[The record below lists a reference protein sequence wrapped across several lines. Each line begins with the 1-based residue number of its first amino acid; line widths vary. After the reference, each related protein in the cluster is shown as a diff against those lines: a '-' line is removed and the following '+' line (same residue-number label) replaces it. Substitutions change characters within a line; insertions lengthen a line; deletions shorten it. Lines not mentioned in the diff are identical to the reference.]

1 MEISDLPVEVLEH
14 IFSFL
19 SSPADQQILCSVTW
33 TWKEVVD
40 RMRAY
45 SKAPS
50 FSRFEQKVYVRLPV
64 AGSLNEGH
72 GNEGFAVILSVDSE
86 VLLAGVAI
94 FLPYGEENLSC
105 FMPNQLKARVRLS
118 EHAVS
123 QIGPIGSELRE
134 STLRLSKKEIRY
146 WNSEQNCDS
155 RKKTGSRQSFKCLP
169 GPWMTQDLR
178 SRNFGA
184 KSLTCT
190 SIHPYPMFF
199 SKSVILNPGVRYLL
213 SLGMWWE
220 QDGEEVS
227 RPVTTIWGFQGV
239 PKIQVPV
246 KNQGSFRWKQ
256 VEISSTFFIAV
267 NNP

>member
-1 MEISDLPVEVLEH
+1 MCSVKMEISDLPVEVLEH

-19 SSPADQQILCSVTW
+19 SSPADQQVLCSVSW

-50 FSRFEQKVYVRLPV
+50 FSRFEQNVYVRLPV

-72 GNEGFAVILSVDSE
+72 GNEGFGVIVSVDSE
-86 VLLAGVAI
+86 ILLAGVAI
-94 FLPYGEENLSC
+94 FLPYGEENLSL
-105 FMPNQLKARVRLS
+105 FMPDQLKARVRLS

-123 QIGPIGSELRE
+123 QIGPIGLELVE
-134 STLRLSKKEIRY
+134 STLRLSKKLIRF
-146 WNSEQNCDS
+146 WNSELNCGS
-155 RKKTGSRQSFKCLP
+155 VNKTGSRQSFKCMP
-169 GPWMTQDLR
+169 GPWMGQDSR
-178 SRNFGA
+178 SRN
-184 KSLTCT
+184 SRTQILTCN
-190 SIHPYPMFF
+190 SIHPYPIFF
-199 SKSVILNPGVRYLL
+199 SKSVILRPGVRYLL

-239 PKIQVPV
+239 PKIQVPL

-256 VEISSTFFIAV
+256 VFI
-267 NNP
+267 